1 MFSLLGRIYDFLSMD
16 IVLSVKLEVSLVVSR
31 MRRNIL
37 RCVCMSTILLLISRL
52 ILVLYSARS
61 EVSEKCISR
70 FVRVE

>member
-1 MFSLLGRIYDFLSMD
+1 MFSLLGRRYDFLSMD

-37 RCVCMSTILLLISRL
+37 RCVCMSTILLLICRL